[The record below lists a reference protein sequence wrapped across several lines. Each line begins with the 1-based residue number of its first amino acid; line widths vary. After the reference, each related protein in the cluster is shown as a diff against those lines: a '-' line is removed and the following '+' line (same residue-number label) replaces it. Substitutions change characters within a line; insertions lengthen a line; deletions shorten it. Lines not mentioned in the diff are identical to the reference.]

1 MFDTYMCWCN
11 AGASEL
17 QKSIDD
23 STAKTIEL
31 PANIKESE
39 SKKAQIQ
46 ADLAK
51 AQSDRS
57 AAKSAMATA
66 TGIREKDGALFK
78 KETSDLDANI
88 DSMSKAIA
96 ALEKGM
102 SGSFLQSGSA
112 QFLRN
117 LIDKA
122 QDVLEGDRQE
132 VMSFLSGGD
141 GNGYVPAGGS
151 VIGILK
157 QMHDSMSK
165 SRSDAAAAEASAVTT
180 YDALMAAKKKEVD
193 AVSAA
198 VESKTVRVGELAVE
212 IVQMKN
218 DLSESEAALVGSKDF
233 LANMAKDCKTKTD
246 EWDDICKTRSEE
258 LVAISET
265 INILNDDDAL
275 ELFKKTLPSASA
287 SFVQMQVGSEEVR
300 AQALAL
306 VQEARRSNKSGRQQL
321 DLIGLALNGRKTGFG
336 KVIKMVDD
344 LIALLKTEQSDD
356 DNKKEYCHIQFDALD
371 DKKKGLER
379 AVSDAESAIDEAKD
393 SLETLAREVKSLK
406 AGIKDL
412 DKSIADATEQRK
424 SEHEEFS
431 ELMSS
436 DGAAKELLG
445 FAKNRLNKFYN
456 PRQYNAPAKRELS
469 EEDRITVANGG
480 TLAPTAAPGGIA
492 GTGVAVMAE
501 ISAHDQQGDAVP
513 PPPEAVGAYKK
524 KSGESSGVIAMVD
537 LLVKDLE
544 KEMTEA
550 KVDETNAQADYE
562 QLLDDAAARR
572 AADTKALTEK
582 ANAKSQVEGDLQDHN
597 DGKDADS
604 KELMATGKVIQGL
617 HGECDWLL
625 QNFVAR
631 KNARNQEID
640 SLGNAKAVL
649 SGADF
654 SLLQTKIRS
663 LRGQL

>member
-102 SGSFLQSGSA
+102 SGSFLQSGA
-112 QFLRN
+112 GKLLRN
-117 LIDKA
+117 YMDKA

-132 VMSFLSGGD
+132 VIAFLSGGD

-300 AQALAL
+300 AQAVAI
-306 VQEARRSNKSGRQQL
+306 VQEARRSIKSGRQQL
-321 DLIGLALNGRKTGFG
+321 DLIGFALNGRKIGFG

-356 DNKKEYCHIQFDALD
+356 DNKREYCNTQFDALD
-371 DKKKGLER
+371 DTKKGLER
-379 AVSDAESAIDEAKD
+379 SVSDAESAIAEAKD
-393 SLETLAREVKSLK
+393 SLEAIASEIQALE

-412 DKSIADATEQRK
+412 DKNVAEASEQRK
-424 SEHEEFS
+424 EEHEEFS
-431 ELMSS
+431 ELLAS
-436 DGAAKELLG
+436 DAAAKELLG

-456 PRQYNAPAKRELS
+456 PRLYNAPAKRELS
-469 EEDRITVANGG
+469 EEDQITVANGG

-513 PPPEAVGAYKK
+513 PPPEAVGAYKT
-524 KSGESSGVIAMVD
+524 KSDESTGVIGMID
-537 LLVKDLE
+537 LLIKDLD
-544 KEMTEA
+544 KELTEA
-550 KVDETNAQADYE
+550 KTEEKDAQADYE
-562 QLLDDAAARR
+562 QLLDDAAAKR
-572 AADTKALTEK
+572 AASAKALTEK
-582 ANAKSQVEGDLQDHN
+582 GTAKSQVEGDLQDHK
-597 DGKDADS
+597 DGKDATT

-617 HGECDWLL
+617 HNECDWLL
-625 QNFVAR
+625 QYFDTR
-631 KNARNQEID
+631 KSARNGEID

-654 SLLQTKIRS
+654 SLLQTKTRS
-663 LRGQL
+663 LRGQ

>member
-102 SGSFLQSGSA
+102 SGSFLQSGA
-112 QFLRN
+112 GKLLRN
-117 LIDKA
+117 FMDKA

-132 VMSFLSGGD
+132 VIAFLSGGD

-180 YDALMAAKKKEVD
+180 YNDLMAAKKKEVD

-218 DLSESEAALVGSKDF
+218 DLKESEAALVGNKDF
-233 LANMAKDCKTKTD
+233 LANMAKDCKTKAD
-246 EWDDICKTRSEE
+246 EWDAISKTRQEE
-258 LVAISET
+258 LVALSET
-265 INILNDDDAL
+265 INILNNDDAL

-287 SFVQMQVGSEEVR
+287 SFVQVQVGSDEVR

-306 VQEARRSNKSGRQQL
+306 VQEARRSNKSGLPQL
-321 DLIGLALNGRKTGFG
+321 DLIGLALNGRRAGFG

-344 LIALLKTEQSDD
+344 LIALLKTEQGDD
-356 DNKKEYCHIQFDALD
+356 DNKKEYCNTQFDALD
-371 DKKKGLER
+371 DAKKGLER
-379 AVSDAESAIDEAKD
+379 SISDAESAIAEAKD
-393 SLETLAREVKSLK
+393 SLETLASEIKALE

-412 DKSIADATEQRK
+412 DKSVADASEQRK
-424 SEHEEFS
+424 SEHEEFV
-431 ELMSS
+431 ELTAS
-436 DGAAKELLG
+436 DAAAKELLG

-456 PRQYNAPAKRELS
+456 PRLYNAPAKRELS

-492 GTGVAVMAE
+492 GTGVAVMVE
-501 ISAHDQQGDAVP
+501 ISAHDEQGDAVP

-537 LLVKDLE
+537 LLVEDLT
-544 KEMTEA
+544 KEMTESEVNE
-550 KVDETNAQADYE
+550 KKAQADYE
-562 QLLDDAAARR
+562 QMLSDAAEKR
-572 AADTKALTEK
+572 AGDSKALTDKTSAK
-582 ANAKSQVEGDLQDHN
+582 ASLQSDLESDKEQ
-597 DGKDADS
+597 KVS
-604 KELMATGKVIQGL
+604 TTKELMATAAYISSL

-625 QNFVAR
+625 QYYDVRKEAR
-631 KNARNQEID
+631 SSESDALANV
-640 SLGNAKAVL
+640 KAVL

-654 SLLQTKIRS
+654 SL
-663 LRGQL
+663 